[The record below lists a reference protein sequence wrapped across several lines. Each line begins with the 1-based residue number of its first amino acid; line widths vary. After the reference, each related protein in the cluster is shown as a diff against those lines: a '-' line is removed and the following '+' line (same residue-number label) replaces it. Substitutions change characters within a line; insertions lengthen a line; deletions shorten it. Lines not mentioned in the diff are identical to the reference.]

1 MMLAYMKVVKYIR
14 PSNLFLSL
22 LLLISKASASPTMIN
37 KNNMLAIYV
46 ANGKVTLIDSFQFPN
61 LQLLVYIWLTLKSSM
76 TSHISHISIPKNPAR
91 IHFPKLTYQA
101 LLSVFLPTTGSSG
114 ENFMLIL
121 FTQCLSSVGVS

>member
-1 MMLAYMKVVKYIR
+1 MFQIFKFYLCYCSHFKV
-14 PSNLFLSL
+14 
-22 LLLISKASASPTMIN
+22 SASLTMIN
-37 KNNMLAIYV
+37 KKNMLAICV
-46 ANGKVTLIDSFQFPN
+46 ANGKVTLIDCFQFPN

-76 TSHISHISIPKNPAR
+76 ISHISIPKNPAHTH
-91 IHFPKLTYQA
+91 IPNLTYQA